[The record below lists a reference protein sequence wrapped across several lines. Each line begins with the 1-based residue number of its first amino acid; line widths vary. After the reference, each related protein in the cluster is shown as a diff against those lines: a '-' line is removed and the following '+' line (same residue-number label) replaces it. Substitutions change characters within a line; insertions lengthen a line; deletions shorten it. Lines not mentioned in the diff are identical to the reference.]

1 MKVITKRELNFCTWC
16 TYCYEVG
23 KLGRCRCGN
32 YIDHGVGNDPKYMPE
47 NRQWFMY
54 MRRMGKG
61 PFGDSHY
68 RDEAIRIV
76 EIYNDDMRTQ
86 TLLIDKKLNPTR
98 LNPAHDYKEDFYV
111 LTIDESEGEK
121 LAYDN

>member
-1 MKVITKRELNFCTWC
+1 MEVITKRELNFCTWC
-16 TYCYEVG
+16 TFCYEVG

-32 YIDHGVGNDPKYMPE
+32 YIDHGVGTDPKYMPE
-47 NRQWFMY
+47 NKQWFMY

-68 RDEAIRIV
+68 RDEAIRII
-76 EIYNDDMRTQ
+76 EIYKTDMSSKI
-86 TLLIDKKLNPTR
+86 LLIDKKLNPKIV
-98 LNPAHDYKEDFYV
+98 NPKYGYNDDFYM
-111 LTIDESEGEK
+111 LPIIESDGEK